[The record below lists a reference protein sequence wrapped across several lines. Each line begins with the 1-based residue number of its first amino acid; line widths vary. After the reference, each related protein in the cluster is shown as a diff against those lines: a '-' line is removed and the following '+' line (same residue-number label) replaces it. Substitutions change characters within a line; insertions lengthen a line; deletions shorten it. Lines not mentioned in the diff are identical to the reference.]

1 MRLSC
6 PIEGRFPDGGVSPM
20 MAVGTSENSAR
31 RIGIGYGRRFALCG
45 TKSECKFMK
54 TRELSLLASL
64 VAASFAAGCATTEKT
79 ASAPPDSMNK
89 TADAVI
95 YVSGLA

>member
-1 MRLSC
+1 
-6 PIEGRFPDGGVSPM
+6 M

-54 TRELSLLASL
+54 TKELSWLTAL
-64 VAASFAAGCATTEKT
+64 VAATLAAGCATTEKMGT
-79 ASAPPDSMNK
+79 EPPGSERRA
-89 TADAVI
+89 ADAVI
-95 YVSGLA
+95 YVNGLA